1 MMAWLKGLG
10 RCFSQGCPPTLD
22 PILPLPNHIAII
34 MDGNGRWAQ
43 KSGASRLFGHK
54 KGVDIVRSI
63 VRCAGEIG
71 IKNLTLYTF
80 SYENW
85 KRPKEE
91 VEGLLDLIRVHLM
104 SELPELKK
112 NNVKV
117 KVIGELHMLPFDIQE
132 IIEKVKNQTESNT
145 GLVLSL
151 ALSYSSRQEIIST
164 VKTIFK
170 DIENKKINPYDLDE
184 ESFSKYLYTSYA
196 KDPELI
202 IRTSGEQRLSNF
214 LLWQSAYSEF
224 YFSKLYWPEFSK
236 EEFLKA
242 IKFYQSRNR
251 RYGGI

>member
-1 MMAWLKGLG
+1 MMAWLKSLG
-10 RCFSQGCPPTLD
+10 RFFCQGSSSELD
-22 PILPLPNHIAII
+22 PNESLPNHVAII

-43 KSGASRLFGHK
+43 RKGSPRLFGHK
-54 KGVDIVRSI
+54 KGVDVVRSI

-85 KRPKEE
+85 NRPKQE
-91 VEGLLDLIRVHLM
+91 VEGLLDLIRLHLL
-104 SELPELKK
+104 SELPELNK

-117 KVIGELHMLPFDIQE
+117 KVIGELYMLPLDIQE
-132 IIEKVKNQTESNT
+132 IAQKVEDQTKDNT
-145 GLVLSL
+145 GMVLSL
-151 ALSYSSRQEIIST
+151 ALSYSSRQEIISS
-164 VKTIFK
+164 VKNLLK
-170 DIENKKINPYDLDE
+170 DIENKKITSEDIDE
-184 ESFSKYLYTSYA
+184 ESFSSYLYTSYT

-214 LLWQSAYSEF
+214 LLWQSAYAEF
-224 YFSKLYWPEFSK
+224 YFSGLYWPDFSK
-236 EEFLKA
+236 AEFLKA